1 MRKEGK
7 EMWWLSLI
15 PMIGTGL
22 FALVLHHRE
31 RTEDRRDINQM
42 ADRDRK
48 RQRREPPHDF
58 RRMRYATIGG
68 KVKSVRL

>member
-1 MRKEGK
+1 
-7 EMWWLSLI
+7 MWWLLLI

-22 FALVLHHRE
+22 FALVLHYRE
-31 RTEDRRDINQM
+31 DTEDRREIDRM

-48 RQRREPPHDF
+48 RQMREPPRQT

-68 KVKSVRL
+68 KVKSVQL

>member
-31 RTEDRRDINQM
+31 RTEDRREINQM

>member
-7 EMWWLSLI
+7 EMWWLLLI

-31 RTEDRRDINQM
+31 RTEDRREINQM

-48 RQRREPPHDF
+48 RQRREPPRDTK
-58 RRMRYATIGG
+58 RLKYATIGG
-68 KVKSVRL
+68 KAQSVRS

>member
-1 MRKEGK
+1 
-7 EMWWLSLI
+7 MWWLLLI

-22 FALVLHHRE
+22 FALVLHYRE
-31 RTEDRRDINQM
+31 RTEDKREINQM

>member
-1 MRKEGK
+1 
-7 EMWWLSLI
+7 MWWLSLI

-22 FALVLHHRE
+22 LALVLHHRE
-31 RTEDRRDINQM
+31 RTEDRREINQM

-48 RQRREPPHDF
+48 RQRREPPQDF
-58 RRMRYATIGG
+58 RRLRYATIGG

>member
-1 MRKEGK
+1 
-7 EMWWLSLI
+7 MWWLSLI

-22 FALVLHHRE
+22 FALVLHYRE
-31 RTEDRRDINQM
+31 RTEDRREINQM
-42 ADRDRK
+42 ADWDRK

-68 KVKSVRL
+68 KVKSVQL